1 MFEPGHLHRSNP
13 PGLGGQPGYS
23 IDFYY
28 EVRKD
33 PREGPMLHG
42 RLLGEIDGKA
52 FEEVFDM
59 HRDTAFNFASVISR
73 LVAKHGL
80 HPNHSPIM
88 RAHEEYDAIFGDIR
102 AKLHAS
108 RARRWTSI
116 IYSATAYRRLQGF
129 LRAKKTGFQDPVFY
143 SRAVFQA
150 ATKPAG

>member
-33 PREGPMLHG
+33 SQEGPMLHG
-42 RLLGEIDGKA
+42 RLVGEIDGKA
-52 FEEVFDM
+52 FEEVFEM

-80 HPNHSPIM
+80 PPNHSPIM
-88 RAHEEYDAIFGDIR
+88 RAHADYDAIFEDIR
-102 AKLHAS
+102 ARLHAKP
-108 RARRWTSI
+108 
-116 IYSATAYRRLQGF
+116 GE
-129 LRAKKTGFQDPVFY
+129 
-143 SRAVFQA
+143 AVDLDHLERDGL
-150 ATKPAG
+150 T